1 MFKSVVPMLHTLDM
15 QATVQFYEEVLG
27 FTCVGRFE
35 NDWCRLE
42 REGAA
47 IMYFCVDEF
56 DQPHATATQYFYV
69 DDLDAFWDSIK
80 DKVTAVWGPEEMPY
94 GMYRWGL
101 KRSTAISSRL
111 GRGWNKICSKFC
123 HRFVFIY
130 SFIIF
135 R

>member
-35 NDWCRLE
+35 NEWCRLE
-42 REGAA
+42 RDGAA

-56 DQPHATATQYFYV
+56 DQPSATATQYFYV

-80 DKVTAVWGPEEMPY
+80 DKVTAEWGPEEMPY
-94 GMYRWGL
+94 GMYEVGIKEVNGYQL
-101 KRSTAISSRL
+101 
-111 GRGWNKICSKFC
+111 
-123 HRFVFIY
+123 
-130 SFIIF
+130 SFGQE
-135 R
+135 RE